1 MFIDWRD
8 HRISGPNSPPVRS
21 RRIMPL
27 LTPTRFEGVY
37 IQPQSGRRIDY
48 EVECQ
53 VVIDGQGR
61 ESIHVRGSLTAGGQ
75 KRPLI
80 VMGRV
85 DPHRSF
91 VGRERAVALDCIG
104 AACKGEFSALPPQ
117 ERAAA

>member
-1 MFIDWRD
+1 
-8 HRISGPNSPPVRS
+8 
-21 RRIMPL
+21 MPL

-48 EVECQ
+48 DVECQ
-53 VVIDGQGR
+53 VAIDGHGR
-61 ESIHVRGSLTAGGQ
+61 ESMHVRGNLIAGGL
-75 KRPLI
+75 KRPLV

-91 VGRERAVALDCIG
+91 VGRERAVALDCIA
-104 AACKGEFSALPPQ
+104 AACKREFSELPPQ